1 MVYLLLFSMKQIKKT
16 SSEYDAKEIEELK
29 KHKLCEKGNCK
40 MEEKYQWNLKD
51 IFKSTE
57 DFENTIK
64 QLQKNLEIV
73 KTYQGELAKS
83 SENLYNCYNAYEKAL
98 ENYEKIYAYGM
109 LKFHLNMAD
118 SGNIKLYKRCEA
130 IGTEFEKTLSFM
142 TPEITEIDTN
152 KLLKFIE
159 ENEKL
164 KRYERE
170 IKEII
175 KEKEHVLSK
184 QEENLL
190 AMYSEVFSAQENVFD
205 ILTNTEFNF
214 GEITEENGK
223 KTKMTDSNYSI
234 FLKSQ
239 NEDIRKQAFNLMY
252 SKYSEFLNTIGELY
266 LARVKEDTI
275 TAKLR
280 KYSSSLEKAVNNDD
294 SNLKVYNSLIEA
306 VHSNINVNHEFIKLK
321 RKLLKK
327 EEMHIYDIYVNPFQI
342 SDDTIT
348 FEQAKE
354 EVLKAL
360 NVLGKEYISKL
371 EEAFSNRWVDV
382 YPKENKR
389 GGAYSM
395 GVYGVH
401 PYVLDNFVNNK
412 RDVST
417 IAHELGHAMH
427 SYYSNTNQNVIDS
440 NYTIMVAEI
449 ASTTNEILLAK
460 YQIENEQDKTKKAE
474 IIYELLE
481 MIRAT
486 LFRQAMFAEF
496 EKLVHEKIELGEM
509 LSSDDLSNMYYKLNE
524 QYFGKDCII
533 DEQIKYEWARIPH
546 FYTPF
551 YVYKYATGIS
561 AAIIIAKNI
570 LEGKEGYKGKY
581 IEMLKQGCTK
591 KSVELLKMVDVDL
604 ENIETYK
611 GAIDFYK
618 DLTMELK
625 KLI

>member
-1 MVYLLLFSMKQIKKT
+1 
-16 SSEYDAKEIEELK
+16 
-29 KHKLCEKGNCK
+29 

-64 QLQKNLEIV
+64 QLQKNLETV

-239 NEDIRKQAFNLMY
+239 NENIRKQAFNLMY

-382 YPKENKR
+382 YHKENKR

-496 EKLVHEKIELGEM
+496 EKMVHEKIELGEM

-570 LEGKEGYKGKY
+570 LEGKKGYKEKY

>member
-1 MVYLLLFSMKQIKKT
+1 
-16 SSEYDAKEIEELK
+16 
-29 KHKLCEKGNCK
+29 

-64 QLQKNLEIV
+64 HLQKNLETV

-496 EKLVHEKIELGEM
+496 EKMVHEKIELGEM

-524 QYFGKDCII
+524 QYFGKNCVI

-570 LEGKEGYKGKY
+570 LEGKKGYKEKY

>member
-1 MVYLLLFSMKQIKKT
+1 
-16 SSEYDAKEIEELK
+16 
-29 KHKLCEKGNCK
+29 

-159 ENEKL
+159 ENKKL

-239 NEDIRKQAFNLMY
+239 NENIRKQAFNLMY

-496 EKLVHEKIELGEM
+496 EKMVHEKIELGEM

-524 QYFGKDCII
+524 QYFGKNCVI

-570 LEGKEGYKGKY
+570 LEGKEGYKEKY

>member
-1 MVYLLLFSMKQIKKT
+1 
-16 SSEYDAKEIEELK
+16 
-29 KHKLCEKGNCK
+29 

-239 NEDIRKQAFNLMY
+239 NENIRKQAFNLMY

-496 EKLVHEKIELGEM
+496 EKMVHEKIELGEM

-524 QYFGKDCII
+524 QYFGKNCVI

-570 LEGKEGYKGKY
+570 LEGKKGYKEKY

>member
-1 MVYLLLFSMKQIKKT
+1 
-16 SSEYDAKEIEELK
+16 
-29 KHKLCEKGNCK
+29 
-40 MEEKYQWNLKD
+40 MEEEYQWNLKD

-64 QLQKNLEIV
+64 QLQKNLETV

-239 NEDIRKQAFNLMY
+239 NENIRKQAFNLMY

-496 EKLVHEKIELGEM
+496 EKMVHEKIEFGEM

-570 LEGKEGYKGKY
+570 LEGKEGYKEKY

>member
-1 MVYLLLFSMKQIKKT
+1 
-16 SSEYDAKEIEELK
+16 
-29 KHKLCEKGNCK
+29 
-40 MEEKYQWNLKD
+40 MEEKYQWNLTD
-51 IFKSTE
+51 IFKSIE

-239 NEDIRKQAFNLMY
+239 NENIRKQAFNLMY

-496 EKLVHEKIELGEM
+496 EKMVHEKIELGEM

-524 QYFGKDCII
+524 QYFGKNCVI

-570 LEGKEGYKGKY
+570 LEGKKGYKEKY

>member
-1 MVYLLLFSMKQIKKT
+1 
-16 SSEYDAKEIEELK
+16 
-29 KHKLCEKGNCK
+29 

-64 QLQKNLEIV
+64 QLQKNLETV

-239 NEDIRKQAFNLMY
+239 NENIRKQAFNLMY

-496 EKLVHEKIELGEM
+496 EKMVHEKIEFGEM

-570 LEGKEGYKGKY
+570 LEGKEGYKEKY

>member
-1 MVYLLLFSMKQIKKT
+1 
-16 SSEYDAKEIEELK
+16 
-29 KHKLCEKGNCK
+29 

-496 EKLVHEKIELGEM
+496 EKMVHEKIELGEM

-524 QYFGKDCII
+524 QYFGKNCVI

-570 LEGKEGYKGKY
+570 LEGKKGYKEKY

-591 KSVELLKMVDVDL
+591 KSVELLKMVDVDV

>member
-1 MVYLLLFSMKQIKKT
+1 
-16 SSEYDAKEIEELK
+16 
-29 KHKLCEKGNCK
+29 
-40 MEEKYQWNLKD
+40 MEEKYQWNLTD

-64 QLQKNLEIV
+64 QLQKNLETV
-73 KTYQGELAKS
+73 KTYQGKLAKS

-118 SGNIKLYKRCEA
+118 SENIKLYKRCEA

-496 EKLVHEKIELGEM
+496 EKMVHEKIEFGEM

-524 QYFGKDCII
+524 QYFGKDCVI

-570 LEGKEGYKGKY
+570 LEGKEGYKEKY

-591 KSVELLKMVDVDL
+591 KSVDLLKMVDVDL

-618 DLTMELK
+618 DLTMELE

>member
-1 MVYLLLFSMKQIKKT
+1 
-16 SSEYDAKEIEELK
+16 
-29 KHKLCEKGNCK
+29 

-64 QLQKNLEIV
+64 HLQKNLETV

-239 NEDIRKQAFNLMY
+239 NENIRKQAFNLMY

-496 EKLVHEKIELGEM
+496 EKMVHEKIELGEM

-524 QYFGKDCII
+524 QYFGKNCVI

-570 LEGKEGYKGKY
+570 LEGKEGYKEKY